1 MTAQLQMQ
9 DPFSPMDNSQMVAQ
23 MATFSQVAGISEMN
37 SSLSGISETLKDLSG
52 TMAGSRLSD
61 AASWIGKSM
70 LVDSDIAT
78 PDRYGFYGG
87 EVKLGEDADNLAI
100 DLVDA
105 DGHVLKT
112 FDLGQQTEGETATFY
127 WDGKDAPG
135 TAIERP
141 ALPCVVRGAENSYVC
156 TWAAIAGDGKSA
168 M

>member
-1 MTAQLQMQ
+1 MRTAQLKMQ

-87 EVKLGEDADNLAI
+87 EVKLEIGRAS
-100 DLVDA
+100 
-105 DGHVLKT
+105 GR
-112 FDLGQQTEGETATFY
+112 
-127 WDGKDAPG
+127 
-135 TAIERP
+135 ER
-141 ALPCVVRGAENSYVC
+141 VC
-156 TWAAIAGDGKSA
+156 KSV
-168 M
+168 

>member
-87 EVKLGEDADNLAI
+87 EVKLGEDADNRSEEHTSELQSLMRISYA
-100 DLVDA
+100 VFC
-105 DGHVLKT
+105 LKKKK
-112 FDLGQQTEGETATFY
+112 QT
-127 WDGKDAPG
+127 
-135 TAIERP
+135 IQ
-141 ALPCVVRGAENSYVC
+141 
-156 TWAAIAGDGKSA
+156 
-168 M
+168 

>member
-1 MTAQLQMQ
+1 
-9 DPFSPMDNSQMVAQ
+9 MDNSQMVAQ

-105 DGHVLKT
+105 DGTVLKT
-112 FDLGQQTEGETATFY
+112 FALGQKAEGETATFY
-127 WDGKDAPG
+127 WDGKDAQG
-135 TAIERP
+135 NAIDSQ
-141 ALPCVVRGAENSYVC
+141 ALHVVMRGRSEEHTSELKSLMRTSN
-156 TWAAIAGDGKSA
+156 AAFCLKKK
-168 M
+168 